1 MAGTTRVSVLFVCMG
16 NICRSPT
23 AEGVFRHQVEAAGL
37 SDRIEIDSAGVS
49 DYHCGDE
56 PDRRAQAAA
65 ARRKYDLSALRA
77 RQVSRVDFERFDY
90 VLAMDRDNLAA
101 LRRLMPKGH
110 EREPQLFLAYASS
123 RKILEVPDPY
133 YGGPEGFELVLDLI
147 EDASRG
153 LLEDIR
159 QRLLRATDSTAN

>member
-1 MAGTTRVSVLFVCMG
+1 M
-16 NICRSPT
+16 
-23 AEGVFRHQVEAAGL
+23 
-37 SDRIEIDSAGVS
+37 
-49 DYHCGDE
+49 
-56 PDRRAQAAA
+56 
-65 ARRKYDLSALRA
+65 
-77 RQVSRVDFERFDY
+77 SRVDFERFDY

-123 RKILEVPDPY
+123 QKILEVPDPY